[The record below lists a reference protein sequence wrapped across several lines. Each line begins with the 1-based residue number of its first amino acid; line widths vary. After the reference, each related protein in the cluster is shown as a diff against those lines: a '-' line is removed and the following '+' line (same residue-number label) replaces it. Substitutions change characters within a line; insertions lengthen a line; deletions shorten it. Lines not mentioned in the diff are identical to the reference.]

1 MGTFQTT
8 VKAVSEAI
16 EKNGLEH
23 LRGSWFRVE
32 TKGGQTLVVGG
43 CVLAQAA
50 INLGALQTEDEP
62 QEPRGTLLQALNQ
75 FPPTE
80 GRWTVAEGNDIDTVG
95 RQIIYWNDLESEDGD
110 WELKTYAEVAKM
122 ARECLEPYFDKEITL
137 ESYEWHVPA
146 GVANAG

>member
-23 LRGSWFRVE
+23 LRGSWFRFDI
-32 TKGGQTLVVGG
+32 KDGKTLVVGG

-50 INLGALQTEDEP
+50 INLGALQTEDSPEY
-62 QEPRGTLLQALNQ
+62 QDRGTLLAALS
-75 FPPTE
+75 FPPTG
-80 GRWTVAEGNDIDTVG
+80 GRWTVPEDQEVDTVG
-95 RQIIYWNDLESEDGD
+95 GQIIYWNDLEREGD
-110 WELKTYAEVAKM
+110 WALKTYADVAQM

-137 ESYEWHVPA
+137 ESYDWNAPVP
-146 GVANAG
+146 V